1 MSAVLNVLLKVL
13 VREFYK
19 VHASLFLLV
28 IGLAGGF
35 MRSVD
40 HLALAEF
47 FIGSPFLLSIPVLIW
62 LLYALKVINFNQ
74 VTLVRKENEFLYQA
88 ILLPGRDRW
97 VNTLAATACQL
108 IPVYLY
114 AAFLLALT
122 LKQGIY
128 STCGWIIL
136 SVGLLQVL
144 VPFKLLNDL
153 QHPNRGMKVS
163 RLRKLLNI
171 VLVRPY
177 PWFLIE
183 WTVRRQLFTLTG
195 FKVFS
200 FFILYGTIQL
210 YHGETYDVRLLGMAI
225 AVAMAAHASM
235 VCEMHLF
242 ENFHFPMI
250 RQLPLPFTKRLMFLL
265 TAMILLTIPET
276 ALLIKSFPS
285 SLEPSSLAGCYL
297 FAMSV
302 LFLLYNALYL
312 KDRNEEQFMPI
323 VFGCAMGWI
332 VLILFRIPLWV
343 LGTTNLVTAL
353 LIWKRC
359 YYSFEYIST
368 TSRKF

>member
-1 MSAVLNVLLKVL
+1 MNPVLNVLLKVF

-47 FIGSPFLLSIPVLIW
+47 FINSPFLLSIPVLIW

-74 VTLVRKENEFLYQA
+74 VTLIRKENEFLYQA
-88 ILLPGRDRW
+88 ILLPGKDRW
-97 VNTLAATACQL
+97 GNMLVASAYQL
-108 IPVYLY
+108 VPVYLY
-114 AAFLLALT
+114 ATFLLVLALKHG
-122 LKQGIY
+122 LY
-128 STCGWIIL
+128 SICGWIIL
-136 SVGLLQVL
+136 SVVLLQIL
-144 VPFKLLNDL
+144 IPFKLLNDL

-171 VLVRPY
+171 VFVKPY
-177 PWFLIE
+177 PWFLVE
-183 WTVRRQLFTLTG
+183 WIVRRQLLTLAG
-195 FKVFS
+195 FKIFS

-210 YHGETYDVRLLGMAI
+210 YNGETYDVRLLGMAI

-235 VCEMHLF
+235 VCEIHRF
-242 ENFHFPMI
+242 ENFHFAMI
-250 RQLPLPFTKRLMFLL
+250 RQLPLSFTKRLMFLL
-265 TAMILLTIPET
+265 MAMTLLTIPET
-276 ALLIKSFPS
+276 ALLARSFPS

-302 LFLLYNALYL
+302 LLLLYNALYL

-323 VFGCAMGWI
+323 VFGCAMSWI
-332 VLILFRIPLWV
+332 VLILFKIPLWLLGGTNV
-343 LGTTNLVTAL
+343 LIGL
-353 LIWKRC
+353 LIWRRY
-359 YYSFEYIST
+359 YYSFEYISQD
-368 TSRKF
+368 